1 MPTKNDC
8 DRCENTHCRC
18 RWCRGSNDECIDCM
32 FTESPGCPMKPD
44 KAKIDMVNE
53 LFDEDDLYDT
63 FMGLEPGENNDPL
76 YNPLNYAYPMAIETG
91 LPQLIEIMVKFLPIQ
106 GKDNIPV
113 DLIGESDIFRVPVSI
128 EDVLIDVEDSYQ
140 DDQLEEQVLQDE
152 LQTDQSWYIIPTIVY
167 ARWLYGS
174 LADYIPGARQIDP
187 DSEPGEGT
195 LTREEVAELIPAP
208 VLLERIKQYREEV
221 ANDPNAPSGLLDLLN
236 HFSGHAVEDKNMD
249 DWQDDDID
257 NEAG

>member
-128 EDVLIDVEDSYQ
+128 EDVLIDAEDSYQ

>member
-1 MPTKNDC
+1 
-8 DRCENTHCRC
+8 
-18 RWCRGSNDECIDCM
+18 M

-44 KAKIDMVNE
+44 TAKIDMVNE

-91 LPQLIEIMVKFLPIQ
+91 LPQPIEIMVKFLPIQ

-128 EDVLIDVEDSYQ
+128 EDVLIDAEDSYQ
-140 DDQLEEQVLQDE
+140 DDQLDEQVLQDE
-152 LQTDQSWYIIPTIVY
+152 MQTDQSWYLIPTIVY

-174 LADYIPGARQIDP
+174 LDDYIPGSRQIDP
-187 DSEPGEGT
+187 DCEPGEST
-195 LTREEVAELIPAP
+195 LTKEEVAELIPAP

-221 ANDPNAPSGLLDLLN
+221 ANDPNAPAGLLDLLN